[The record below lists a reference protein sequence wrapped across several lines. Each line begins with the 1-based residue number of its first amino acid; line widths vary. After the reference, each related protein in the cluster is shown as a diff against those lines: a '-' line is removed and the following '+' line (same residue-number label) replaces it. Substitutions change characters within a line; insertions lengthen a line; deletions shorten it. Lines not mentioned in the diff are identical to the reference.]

1 MTLEV
6 ANEAKSLEKFARS
19 TEIGMVETGSGNKR
33 PHAYSGFYSLV
44 ILCRFGFHDPVEP
57 TLCEESF

>member
-1 MTLEV
+1 MLED
-6 ANEAKSLEKFARS
+6 ANEAKRLEKFARG
-19 TEIGMVETGSGNKR
+19 TELGMLETGSGNKH

-57 TLCEESF
+57 TLREESF